1 MIHKEDND
9 AMAIGRPKHFSR
21 AEVMEKSIPVFWEHG
36 FADTSLADLE
46 AATGVNRSGLYTE
59 FRDKEDL
66 FLASLG
72 HYIETSGLTDML
84 TTKPLGWTNVE
95 RYLKLG
101 LACWSGQKGCFS
113 VSAMR
118 ELAILPQE
126 ARLIVEKS
134 MKPIRRLL
142 ISNIEAEKTTM
153 DASGLADMAMTFF
166 SGLSIEQNL
175 ATNRQSGLKR
185 IEVFIQVMRV
195 L

>member
-1 MIHKEDND
+1 
-9 AMAIGRPKHFSR
+9 MAIGRPKQFSR
-21 AEVMEKSIPVFWEHG
+21 SEVMEKSIPVFWEHG

-66 FLASLG
+66 FVASLG
-72 HYIETSGLTDML
+72 HYIETSGLTDVL
-84 TTKPLGWTNVE
+84 ATKPLGWTNVE

-113 VSAMR
+113 VSSMR

-134 MKPIRRLL
+134 MKPIRHLL
-142 ISNIEAEKTTM
+142 TSNIEAEKTTM
-153 DASGLADMAMTFF
+153 NASGLADMAMTFF

-175 ATNRQSGLKR
+175 ATNRQPGLKR
-185 IEVFIQVMRV
+185 IEMFMQVMRT

>member
-1 MIHKEDND
+1 MVQKEDND
-9 AMAIGRPKHFSR
+9 VMAIGRPKNFSR
-21 AEVMEKSIPVFWEHG
+21 VEVMEKSIPVFWEHG

-46 AATGVNRSGLYTE
+46 AATGVDRSGLYSE

-72 HYIETSGLTDML
+72 HYIETSGLTDTL
-84 TTKPLGWTNVE
+84 ATKPLGWTNVE
-95 RYLKLG
+95 KYLKLG
-101 LACWSGQKGCFS
+101 LACWSGQKGCFA

-118 ELAILPQE
+118 ELAILPAG
-126 ARLIVEKS
+126 ARLTVEKS

-153 DASGLADMAMTFF
+153 DSSGLADMTMTFF

-185 IEVFIQVMRV
+185 IEMFMQVMRA

>member
-1 MIHKEDND
+1 
-9 AMAIGRPKHFSR
+9 MAIGRPKHFNR

-72 HYIETSGLTDML
+72 HYLETSGLTDML
-84 TTKPLGWTNVE
+84 ATKPLGWTNVQ
-95 RYLKLG
+95 RYLELG

-113 VSAMR
+113 VSSMR
-118 ELAILPQE
+118 EMAILPQE

-142 ISNIEAEKTTM
+142 ISNIEAENTKM
-153 DASGLADMAMTFF
+153 GASSLADMAMTFF

-175 ATNRQSGLKR
+175 ASNRQSGLKR
-185 IEVFIQVMRV
+185 IEVFMQVMRA
-195 L
+195 LSGTTR

>member
-1 MIHKEDND
+1 MVHKSHND
-9 AMAIGRPKHFSR
+9 VMAIGRPKHFSR

-46 AATGVNRSGLYTE
+46 EATGVNRSGLYTE
-59 FRDKEDL
+59 FHDKEDL

-84 TTKPLGWTNVE
+84 ATKPLGWANVE

-113 VSAMR
+113 VSSMR

-142 ISNIEAEKTTM
+142 IANIEAEKTTM
-153 DASGLADMAMTFF
+153 DASGLADIAMTFF

-175 ATNRQSGLKR
+175 ATNRQSGFKR
-185 IEVFIQVMRV
+185 IEVFMQVMRA

>member
-1 MIHKEDND
+1 
-9 AMAIGRPKHFSR
+9 MAIGRPKTFSR
-21 AEVMEKSIPVFWEHG
+21 AEVMEKSIPVFWERG

-84 TTKPLGWTNVE
+84 AAEPLGWANVE
-95 RYLKLG
+95 KYLKLG

-113 VSAMR
+113 ISSMR

-153 DASGLADMAMTFF
+153 DTSGLADMAMTFF

-175 ATNRQSGLKR
+175 ATNKQSGLKR
-185 IEVFIQVMRV
+185 IEVFMRVMRD

>member
-1 MIHKEDND
+1 MVQNADND
-9 AMAIGRPKHFSR
+9 VMAIGRPKHFSR
-21 AEVMEKSIPVFWEHG
+21 VEVMEKSIPVFWQHG

-46 AATGVNRSGLYTE
+46 AATGVNRSGLYTD

-72 HYIETSGLTDML
+72 HYLETSGLTGTL
-84 TTKPLGWTNVE
+84 ATKPLGWTNVE
-95 RYLKLG
+95 KYLKLG
-101 LACWSGQKGCFS
+101 LACWTGQKGCFA
-113 VSAMR
+113 VNAMR

-134 MKPIRRLL
+134 MKRIRRLL
-142 ISNIEAEKTTM
+142 ISNIKAEKTAM
-153 DASGLADMAMTFF
+153 DASGLADIAMTFF

-185 IEVFIQVMRV
+185 IEMFMQVMRA

>member
-1 MIHKEDND
+1 
-9 AMAIGRPKHFSR
+9 MAIGRPKHFSR

-84 TTKPLGWTNVE
+84 AAEPLGWANVE
-95 RYLKLG
+95 KYLKLG

-113 VSAMR
+113 ISSMR
-118 ELAILPQE
+118 ELAILPQK

-142 ISNIEAEKTTM
+142 ISNIEAEETTM

-175 ATNRQSGLKR
+175 ATNKQSGLKR
-185 IEVFIQVMRV
+185 IEVFMQVMRD

>member
-1 MIHKEDND
+1 
-9 AMAIGRPKHFSR
+9 MAIGRPKHFSR

-84 TTKPLGWTNVE
+84 AAKPLGWSNVE
-95 RYLKLG
+95 KYLKLG

-113 VSAMR
+113 ISSMR

-153 DASGLADMAMTFF
+153 DASGLADMAMTLF

-175 ATNRQSGLKR
+175 AASKHSGLRR
-185 IEVFIQVMRV
+185 IEVFMQVMRG

>member
-1 MIHKEDND
+1 
-9 AMAIGRPKHFSR
+9 MAIGRPKQFSR
-21 AEVMEKSIPVFWEHG
+21 AEVMEKSIPLFWEHG

-72 HYIETSGLTDML
+72 HCIETSGLTNML
-84 TTKPLGWTNVE
+84 ATKPLGWGNVE
-95 RYLKLG
+95 RYLNLG
-101 LACWSGQKGCFS
+101 LACWSGQKACFS
-113 VSAMR
+113 VSSMR

-126 ARLIVEKS
+126 ARLTVEKS

-142 ISNIEAEKTTM
+142 ISNIEAEKTRM
-153 DASGLADMAMTFF
+153 DATGLADMAMTFF
-166 SGLSIEQNL
+166 SVLSIEQNL

-185 IEVFIQVMRV
+185 IEMFMQVMRAP
-195 L
+195 

>member
-1 MIHKEDND
+1 
-9 AMAIGRPKHFSR
+9 MAIGRPKHFSR
-21 AEVMEKSIPVFWEHG
+21 PDVMEKSIPVFWENG
-36 FADTSLADLE
+36 FAGTSLADLE

-72 HYIETSGLTDML
+72 HYVETSGLTDML
-84 TTKPLGWTNVE
+84 AAKPMGWSNVE
-95 RYLKLG
+95 KYLKLG

-113 VSAMR
+113 ISSMR

-142 ISNIEAEKTTM
+142 ISNIEAEKTTVN
-153 DASGLADMAMTFF
+153 ASDLADMAMTFF

-175 ATNRQSGLKR
+175 ATNKRSGLKR
-185 IEVFIQVMRV
+185 IEVFMEVMRR

>member
-1 MIHKEDND
+1 
-9 AMAIGRPKHFSR
+9 MAIGRPKTFSR
-21 AEVMEKSIPVFWEHG
+21 AEVMEKSIPVFWERG

-84 TTKPLGWTNVE
+84 AAEPFGWANVE
-95 RYLKLG
+95 KYLKLG

-113 VSAMR
+113 ISSMR

-175 ATNRQSGLKR
+175 ATNKQSGLKR
-185 IEVFIQVMRV
+185 IEVFMRVMRD

>member
-1 MIHKEDND
+1 
-9 AMAIGRPKHFSR
+9 MAIGRPKHFSR

-36 FADTSLADLE
+36 FADTSLVDLE

-84 TTKPLGWTNVE
+84 AAEPLGWGNVE
-95 RYLKLG
+95 KYLKLG

-113 VSAMR
+113 ISSMR

-142 ISNIEAEKTTM
+142 LSNIEAEKTTM
-153 DASGLADMAMTFF
+153 DASGLADLAMTFF

-175 ATNRQSGLKR
+175 ATNKQSGLKR
-185 IEVFIQVMRV
+185 IEVFMRVMRD

>member
-1 MIHKEDND
+1 
-9 AMAIGRPKHFSR
+9 MAIGRPKQFRR
-21 AEVMEKSIPVFWEHG
+21 AEVMEKAIPVFWEHG

-72 HYIETSGLTDML
+72 HYIETSGLTNML
-84 TTKPLGWTNVE
+84 AMKPLGWSNVE
-95 RYLKLG
+95 KYLKLG

-113 VSAMR
+113 VSSMR
-118 ELAILPQE
+118 ELAILPHE
-126 ARLIVEKS
+126 AGLIVEKS

-142 ISNIEAEKTTM
+142 ISNIEAEKPTI
-153 DASGLADMAMTFF
+153 DAYGLADMAMTFF

-175 ATNRQSGLKR
+175 ASNRQFGLKR
-185 IEVFIQVMRV
+185 VEVFMQLMRS

>member
-1 MIHKEDND
+1 M
-9 AMAIGRPKHFSR
+9 
-21 AEVMEKSIPVFWEHG
+21 
-36 FADTSLADLE
+36 LA
-46 AATGVNRSGLYTE
+46 A
-59 FRDKEDL
+59 
-66 FLASLG
+66 
-72 HYIETSGLTDML
+72 
-84 TTKPLGWTNVE
+84 KPLGWSNVE
-95 RYLKLG
+95 KYLKLG

-113 VSAMR
+113 ISSMR

-153 DASGLADMAMTFF
+153 NASDLADMAMTFF

-175 ATNRQSGLKR
+175 ATNRQPGFKR